1 MWLCD
6 RITPFPRH
14 LQGFRC
20 SSSNCHILLDFIIA
34 DAMICRAIDRRG
46 PVRTK
51 LLGLQNFSWNAA
63 NGSRTEASPRLPGS
77 SMLMR
82 LDNQQCQ
89 VCALKSM
96 IRSLKQAASL
106 KFHQTFKVFAVCRN
120 LFSSRLTNFGNWL
133 SDMTEQSKLPSR
145 SFPFLSRFNNFDLF
159 GTFIKG
165 LCRGWIDAHRCS

>member
-1 MWLCD
+1 MLIDAHRCSCWITGYILPLLQFSEQTKGSGNWLLSTTKTSRSTKQVWGASRQNLSVQDCSTMAGGFNGKQAD
-6 RITPFPRH
+6 ASKGPKEKH

-51 LLGLQNFSWNAA
+51 LLGLQNFSWTAA
-63 NGSRTEASPRLPGS
+63 NGSRTEAIPRLPGS

-96 IRSLKQAASL
+96 IRSFETGSL
-106 KFHQTFKVFAVCRN
+106 T
-120 LFSSRLTNFGNWL
+120 
-133 SDMTEQSKLPSR
+133 
-145 SFPFLSRFNNFDLF
+145 
-159 GTFIKG
+159 
-165 LCRGWIDAHRCS
+165 